1 LKYNLIAPLGDNVE
15 SIFIAIREFP
25 TEKLYLISNR
35 RYEEKIEEIK
45 TVTDKLGIEVK
56 LIENKEELLQGMF
69 RAFAYLKAVIDEKS
83 ILVNVASG
91 DNMSNCAALSAAFVN
106 GLRAFTVVDNR
117 IAFLPVLKFSY
128 YKLLPERKLAIL
140 KFLLAQP
147 DCCSSLE
154 ELSSRTG
161 MSLPL
166 ASYHINGSADTD
178 GLVSLGLVETRVE
191 AKGKT
196 KVMLTE
202 LGRLMAEG
210 IIEYAENKN

>member
-1 LKYNLIAPLGDNVE
+1 MAPLVDNIE
-15 SIFIAIREFP
+15 SIFVAIREFP
-25 TEKLYLISNR
+25 TEKVYLISNGR
-35 RYEEKIEEIK
+35 QSEKVEEIK
-45 TVTDKLGIEVK
+45 SVTDRLGIDVQ
-56 LIENKEELLQGMF
+56 LLENKEELFQGMF
-69 RAFAYLKAVIDEKS
+69 RAFAYLKAITNENS

-106 GLRAFTVVDNR
+106 GLRAFTVVENR
-117 IAFLPVLKFSY
+117 IVFLPVLKFSY
-128 YKLLPERKLAIL
+128 YRLLPDRKLAIL
-140 KFLLAQP
+140 KFLLSQP

-154 ELSSRTG
+154 ELANRTG

-178 GLVSLGLVETRVE
+178 GLISLGLVETRVE

-210 IIEYAENKN
+210 IIEPPEIRKG